1 MGIPLAALAIRPPEQ
16 QPNLLDQ
23 YAKVAQLRQMQQ
35 EAPLRQQA
43 LQQNVQAGAQD
54 IQMKQQQMKDQQAV
68 TKAMQGWDGKDLDEL
83 PSMVLKQGGSA
94 KAVFGLKNSILDQK
108 EKLSKVDAATLANTA
123 TKNDQV
129 LGKLQAVTS
138 DPDDSTLPRRITS
151 AAQDAVKSG
160 LIDPQHAQQL
170 QQMTAN
176 TQDPKALRQ
185 QLDIFEKSLMGQK
198 EIFTQEQKSRET
210 KAAENTSAAKV
221 QEATNATTRLNAE
234 LPGGSMQPV
243 EQKELGAY
251 LAKNPGKTAQD
262 FAAWKASLAPQ
273 ANVNVQM
280 GPGGGKA
287 PLSDQIVDALG
298 APGAKLKLADVLP
311 ARAPIAVKNAAISQV
326 LAKYPDFKSSD
337 YDIEKGV
344 MKSATSGKMGD
355 NLNSFNTAIEHAKQL
370 DAATDALDNG
380 DIRALNKIG
389 NTLGFET
396 GSDKQTNFN
405 VVKNAVSGEISKVFK
420 GGQATDAEISHVMG
434 PFDSA
439 NSPAQLKGA
448 IKQAIALMNS
458 KRDAI
463 KYQISQGSQGKA
475 ATGEDNSSPKPANH
489 PFFESLGGQVRQQ

>member
-1 MGIPLAALAIRPPEQ
+1 VEDKMGVPLAALAIRPPEQ
-16 QPNLLDQ
+16 QPNMLDQ

-54 IQMKQQQMKDQQAV
+54 IAIKQQQMKDQEA
-68 TKAMQGWDGKDLDEL
+68 TTAALKSWDGKDVHDL
-83 PSMVLKQGGSA
+83 PGLLLKNGGSA
-94 KAVFGLKNSILDQK
+94 QAVFGMKTQMADQQKKLADADEATLKNTQ
-108 EKLSKVDAATLANTA
+108 
-123 TKNDQV
+123 TKNDLVAGHLEAIKQV
-129 LGKLQAVTS
+129 PPEQKAQAYDAAITDLEQKGVVQPGTIPHQYPGDDKL
-138 DPDDSTLPRRITS
+138 DL
-151 AAQDAVKSG
+151 
-160 LIDPQHAQQL
+160 
-170 QQMTAN
+170 
-176 TQDPKALRQ
+176 
-185 QLDIFEKSLMGQK
+185 FEKSLMGQK
-198 EIFTQEQKSRET
+198 QLFDNAQKERET
-210 KAAENTSAAKV
+210 KAKELDAQAKASQAA
-221 QEATNATTRLNAE
+221 NATTRLNAE
-234 LPGGSMQPV
+234 MPGGALQPV
-243 EQKELGAY
+243 EQKELSAY
-251 LAKNPGKTAQD
+251 LAAHPGKTAQD

-280 GPGGGKA
+280 GGGGKGG
-287 PLSDQIVDALG
+287 PLSDTVVDALG
-298 APGAKLKLADVLP
+298 APGAKLKLADVVP
-311 ARAPIAVKNAAISQV
+311 ARAPIAVKNAAIQQV
-326 LAKYPDFKSSD
+326 LSKYPDFKTSD

-370 DAATDALDNG
+370 DAATDALNNG

-405 VVKNAVSGEISKVFK
+405 VVKNAVAGEISKVFK
-420 GGQATDAEISHVMG
+420 GGQATDAEISHVMA
-434 PFDSA
+434 PFDAA

-463 KYQISQGSQGKA
+463 KYQIEQGSKGKA
-475 ATGEDNSSPKPANH
+475 ATGEDNSTAKPANH